1 MTPKLPEGELL
12 SILENRLASTQL
24 VRINGRIV
32 QVVGLVA
39 ESQGPDVRVGD
50 LCSIR
55 YRNSSSAL
63 SAEVVGFRGD
73 RVLLMPLG
81 DLKEIGPG
89 CDERDQISVVLRAA
103 GESLSVMAMAGTNAA
118 IEEIL
123 AVPADGAGAV
133 TLADAEAC
141 RAHGAAFAARL
152 APRLGEALAW
162 SVRERPVSLEFVFPF
177 AGEVRVVSRWF
188 AGGKSCDLLL
198 QFGRKAGAEH

>member
-1 MTPKLPEGELL
+1 VSTAERAPLGTDGARQGQPVACA
-12 SILENRLASTQL
+12 LACAL
-24 VRINGRIV
+24 
-32 QVVGLVA
+32 
-39 ESQGPDVRVGD
+39 
-50 LCSIR
+50 
-55 YRNSSSAL
+55 AL
-63 SAEVVGFRGD
+63 SLGGAGCTPAAGEAALTPRGIGPMQLGVPLAEAARDTQRFDPAAGQ
-73 RVLLMPLG
+73 
-81 DLKEIGPG
+81 IGPG

-103 GESLSVMAMAGTNAA
+103 GESLSVMAMAGTDAA

-123 AVPADGAGAV
+123 AIPADGAGAV

-177 AGEVRVVSRWF
+177 AGDVRVVSRWF

-198 QFGRKAGAEH
+198 QFGSKAGAER

>member
-1 MTPKLPEGELL
+1 MSTAERAPLGTDGARQRPPFAGMLACALALLL
-12 SILENRLASTQL
+12 SSLGGAGCTPTAGEAALTPRGIGPMQLGVPLAGAARDTQ
-24 VRINGRIV
+24 RFDPAAG
-32 QVVGLVA
+32 Q
-39 ESQGPDVRVGD
+39 
-50 LCSIR
+50 
-55 YRNSSSAL
+55 
-63 SAEVVGFRGD
+63 
-73 RVLLMPLG
+73 
-81 DLKEIGPG
+81 IGPG

-198 QFGRKAGAEH
+198 QFGSKAGAEH

>member
-1 MTPKLPEGELL
+1 MSTAERAPLGTDGARLRPPLAGMLACALALLL
-12 SILENRLASTQL
+12 SSLGGAGCTPTAGEAALTPRGIGPMQLGVPLAEAARDTQ
-24 VRINGRIV
+24 RFDPAAG
-32 QVVGLVA
+32 Q
-39 ESQGPDVRVGD
+39 
-50 LCSIR
+50 
-55 YRNSSSAL
+55 
-63 SAEVVGFRGD
+63 
-73 RVLLMPLG
+73 
-81 DLKEIGPG
+81 IGPG

-103 GESLSVMAMAGTNAA
+103 GESLSVMAMAGTDAA

-123 AVPADGAGAV
+123 AIPADGAGAV
-133 TLADAEAC
+133 TLADAETC

-198 QFGRKAGAEH
+198 QFGSKAGTER

>member
-1 MTPKLPEGELL
+1 MSTAERAPLGTDGARQRPPFAGMLACALALLL
-12 SILENRLASTQL
+12 SSLGGAGCTPTAGEAALTPRGIGPMQLGVPLADAARNTQ
-24 VRINGRIV
+24 RFDPAAG
-32 QVVGLVA
+32 Q
-39 ESQGPDVRVGD
+39 
-50 LCSIR
+50 
-55 YRNSSSAL
+55 
-63 SAEVVGFRGD
+63 
-73 RVLLMPLG
+73 
-81 DLKEIGPG
+81 IGPG

-198 QFGRKAGAEH
+198 QFGSKAGAEH

>member
-1 MTPKLPEGELL
+1 MSTAERAPLGTDGARQRPPLAGMLACALALLL
-12 SILENRLASTQL
+12 SSLGGAGCTPTAGEAALTPRGIGPMQLGVPLADAARDTQ
-24 VRINGRIV
+24 RFDPAAG
-32 QVVGLVA
+32 Q
-39 ESQGPDVRVGD
+39 
-50 LCSIR
+50 
-55 YRNSSSAL
+55 
-63 SAEVVGFRGD
+63 
-73 RVLLMPLG
+73 
-81 DLKEIGPG
+81 IGPG

-198 QFGRKAGAEH
+198 QFGSKAGAEH

>member
-1 MTPKLPEGELL
+1 VSTAKRAPLGTDGARQRPPFAGMLACALALLL
-12 SILENRLASTQL
+12 SSLGGAGCTPTAGEAALTPRGIGPMQLGVPLAEAARDTQ
-24 VRINGRIV
+24 RFDPAAG
-32 QVVGLVA
+32 Q
-39 ESQGPDVRVGD
+39 
-50 LCSIR
+50 
-55 YRNSSSAL
+55 
-63 SAEVVGFRGD
+63 
-73 RVLLMPLG
+73 
-81 DLKEIGPG
+81 IGPG

-103 GESLSVMAMAGTNAA
+103 GESLSVMAMAGTDAA

-123 AVPADGAGAV
+123 AIPADGAGAV
-133 TLADAEAC
+133 TLADAETC

-198 QFGRKAGAEH
+198 QFGSKAGTER

>member
-1 MTPKLPEGELL
+1 MLACALALLL
-12 SILENRLASTQL
+12 SSLGGAGCTPTAGEAALTPRGIGPMQLGVPLADAARDTQ
-24 VRINGRIV
+24 RFDPAAG
-32 QVVGLVA
+32 Q
-39 ESQGPDVRVGD
+39 
-50 LCSIR
+50 
-55 YRNSSSAL
+55 
-63 SAEVVGFRGD
+63 
-73 RVLLMPLG
+73 
-81 DLKEIGPG
+81 IGPG

-133 TLADAEAC
+133 TLVDAEAC

-188 AGGKSCDLLL
+188 AGDKSCDLLL
-198 QFGRKAGAEH
+198 QFGNKTSAEH

>member
-1 MTPKLPEGELL
+1 MSTAERAPLGTDGARQRPPFAGMLACALALLL
-12 SILENRLASTQL
+12 SSLGGAGSTPTAGEAALTPRGIGPMQLGVPLADAARDTQ
-24 VRINGRIV
+24 RFDPAAG
-32 QVVGLVA
+32 Q
-39 ESQGPDVRVGD
+39 
-50 LCSIR
+50 
-55 YRNSSSAL
+55 
-63 SAEVVGFRGD
+63 
-73 RVLLMPLG
+73 
-81 DLKEIGPG
+81 IGPG

-177 AGEVRVVSRWF
+177 GGEVRVVSRWF

-198 QFGRKAGAEH
+198 QFGSKASAEH

>member
-1 MTPKLPEGELL
+1 MSTAERAPLGTDGARQGQPVACA
-12 SILENRLASTQL
+12 LACAL
-24 VRINGRIV
+24 
-32 QVVGLVA
+32 
-39 ESQGPDVRVGD
+39 
-50 LCSIR
+50 
-55 YRNSSSAL
+55 AL
-63 SAEVVGFRGD
+63 SLGGAGCTPAAGEAALTPRGIGPMQLGVPLAEAARDTQRFDPAAGQ
-73 RVLLMPLG
+73 
-81 DLKEIGPG
+81 IGPG

-103 GESLSVMAMAGTNAA
+103 GESLSVMAMAGTDAA

-123 AVPADGAGAV
+123 AIPADGAGAV

-177 AGEVRVVSRWF
+177 AGDVRVVSRWF

-198 QFGRKAGAEH
+198 QFGSKSPVAD

>member
-1 MTPKLPEGELL
+1 MSTAERAPLGTDGARQRPPFAGMLACALALLL
-12 SILENRLASTQL
+12 SSLGGAGCTPTAGEAALTPRGIGPMQLGVPLADAARDTQ
-24 VRINGRIV
+24 RFDPAAG
-32 QVVGLVA
+32 Q
-39 ESQGPDVRVGD
+39 
-50 LCSIR
+50 
-55 YRNSSSAL
+55 
-63 SAEVVGFRGD
+63 
-73 RVLLMPLG
+73 
-81 DLKEIGPG
+81 IGPG

-133 TLADAEAC
+133 TLVDAEAC

-177 AGEVRVVSRWF
+177 AGDVRVVSRWF

-198 QFGRKAGAEH
+198 QFGSKSPVAD

>member
-1 MTPKLPEGELL
+1 MSTAERAPLGTDGARQRPPFA
-12 SILENRLASTQL
+12 RALACAL
-24 VRINGRIV
+24 
-32 QVVGLVA
+32 
-39 ESQGPDVRVGD
+39 
-50 LCSIR
+50 
-55 YRNSSSAL
+55 AL
-63 SAEVVGFRGD
+63 SLGGAGCTPAAGEAALTPRGIGPMQLG
-73 RVLLMPLG
+73 VPLADAARDTQRFDPAAG
-81 DLKEIGPG
+81 QIGPG

-198 QFGRKAGAEH
+198 QFGSKAGAEH

>member
-1 MTPKLPEGELL
+1 MLACALALLL
-12 SILENRLASTQL
+12 SSLGGAGCTPTAGEAALTPRGIGPMQLGVPLADAARDTQ
-24 VRINGRIV
+24 RFDPAAG
-32 QVVGLVA
+32 Q
-39 ESQGPDVRVGD
+39 
-50 LCSIR
+50 
-55 YRNSSSAL
+55 
-63 SAEVVGFRGD
+63 
-73 RVLLMPLG
+73 
-81 DLKEIGPG
+81 IGPG

-198 QFGRKAGAEH
+198 QFGSKAGAEH

>member
-1 MTPKLPEGELL
+1 MSTAERAPLGTDGARQRPPFAGMLACALALLL
-12 SILENRLASTQL
+12 SSLGGAGCTPTAGEAALTPRGIGPMQLGVPLAEAARDTQ
-24 VRINGRIV
+24 RFDPAAG
-32 QVVGLVA
+32 Q
-39 ESQGPDVRVGD
+39 
-50 LCSIR
+50 
-55 YRNSSSAL
+55 
-63 SAEVVGFRGD
+63 
-73 RVLLMPLG
+73 
-81 DLKEIGPG
+81 IGPG

-103 GESLSVMAMAGTNAA
+103 GESLSVMAMAGTDAA

-123 AVPADGAGAV
+123 AIPADGAGAV
-133 TLADAEAC
+133 TLADAETC

-198 QFGRKAGAEH
+198 QFGSKAGTER